1 MSNVLS
7 KKLEHTHEKISW
19 EKEDKNLPFETP
31 SYVNSVG
38 LRLSEVIRE
47 AHKGSQSTEP

>member
-7 KKLEHTHEKISW
+7 KKLEHTHEKIPW

-31 SYVNSVG
+31 GCVNSVG
-38 LRLSEVIRE
+38 FRVSEVISE
-47 AHKGSQSTEP
+47 AHKGSQSSEP